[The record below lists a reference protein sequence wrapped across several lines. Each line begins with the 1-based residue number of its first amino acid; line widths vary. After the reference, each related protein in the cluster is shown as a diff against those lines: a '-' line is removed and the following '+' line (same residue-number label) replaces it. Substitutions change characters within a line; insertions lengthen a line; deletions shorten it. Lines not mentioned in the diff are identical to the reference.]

1 MSGAQKSEA
10 VQHPTIDGCRTGR
23 RNERKRQQ
31 IKSQAARHA
40 IMATFLGLLAMFIAA
55 TTT

>member
-1 MSGAQKSEA
+1 MSGAKSEV
-10 VQHPTIDGCRTGR
+10 VQHPTIDGCRTGKGTE
-23 RNERKRQQ
+23 RNRQH
-31 IKSQAARHA
+31 IKSQTARHA

>member
-1 MSGAQKSEA
+1 MSGAKSEV
-10 VQHPTIDGCRTGR
+10 VQHPTIDGCRTGKGTE
-23 RNERKRQQ
+23 RNRQH
-31 IKSQAARHA
+31 IKSQTARHV